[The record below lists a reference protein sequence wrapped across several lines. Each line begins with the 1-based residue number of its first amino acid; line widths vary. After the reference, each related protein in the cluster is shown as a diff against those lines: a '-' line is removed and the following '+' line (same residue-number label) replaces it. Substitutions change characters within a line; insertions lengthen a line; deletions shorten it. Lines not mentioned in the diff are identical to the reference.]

1 MKSTMGWYN
10 CQHSS
15 LACDLDLRE
24 DYKRNGSV
32 TADADKLELESMAVN
47 PTIFNQYINPG

>member
-15 LACDLDLRE
+15 LVCDLDFRE

-32 TADADKLELESMAVN
+32 TVDADKLELES
-47 PTIFNQYINPG
+47 IGQ